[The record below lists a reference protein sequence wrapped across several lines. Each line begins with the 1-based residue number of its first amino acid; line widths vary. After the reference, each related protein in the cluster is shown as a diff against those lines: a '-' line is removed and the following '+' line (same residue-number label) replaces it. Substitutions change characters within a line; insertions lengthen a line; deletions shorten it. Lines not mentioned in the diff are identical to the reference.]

1 MQRRAKIVATLG
13 PASASED
20 VLRRLL
26 EAGLDVVRLNLSHGD
41 HDWHRERI
49 RLVRR
54 LAAEVDRHV
63 PVVLDLMGPRYRLG
77 QIDGTLTL
85 ETDDRIVLGAAGD
98 GVDLPVDS
106 PEILP
111 LLREGERVLI
121 DQGLVELE
129 VEEHHGDRVQVHVL
143 SGGEVSTRKGINLPD
158 TDIGFEI
165 TEKDRGDIVF
175 AVTEEVDYLAASYVG
190 RAADLHALRG
200 AVAGAGGSIPLIAK
214 LERSRAMDNLE
225 EIVAAADS
233 VMVARGD
240 LGVEV
245 PLHRVPV
252 LQKRII
258 TAGRRSGKPV
268 IVATQMLE
276 SMMEQPRPTRAE
288 ATDVA
293 NAVFDG
299 ADALML
305 SGETAAGNFPVESVA
320 TMARIIAEAESYRS
334 FGAASDLR
342 RSSGEPTAASGG
354 QAGEKVGNVLGRL
367 EDESIDIA
375 DMVSAA
381 AVYAALELGACGL
394 VAFTQSGFTGR
405 LIARYRPSTPIVV
418 FTPDPVI
425 ARQLALVWGVRPC
438 VLDENLEH
446 LDEVVRVVDRE
457 LLARDLAEP
466 NEIIVILMGAP
477 IAERRQ
483 ANLMRVHRVRASRRA
498 RKAPEPA
505 RAAQAPKFVDPD
517 HSGGDD

>member
-13 PASASED
+13 PASAGEAM
-20 VLRRLL
+20 LRKLL
-26 EAGLDVVRLNLSHGD
+26 AAGLDVVRLNLSHGD

-49 RLVRR
+49 ATVRR
-54 LAAEVDRHV
+54 LAAEVDRHL

-77 QIDGTLTL
+77 HLDGTLEL
-85 ETDDRIVLGAAGD
+85 ETGTRVSLGTAD
-98 GVDLPVDS
+98 GVELPVDS
-106 PEILP
+106 PAILP

-129 VEEHHGDRVQVHVL
+129 VVEHHGDRVVARVL
-143 SGGEVSTRKGINLPD
+143 SGGTVSTRKGLNLPD
-158 TDIGFEI
+158 SDIGFEI
-165 TEKDRGDIVF
+165 TDKDRADIAF
-175 AVTEEVDYLAASYVG
+175 AVEEGVDYLAASYVG

-214 LERSRAMDNLE
+214 LERSRAMDHLD
-225 EIVAAADS
+225 EIVAASDS

-245 PLHRVPV
+245 PLYRVPV

-258 TAGRRSGKPV
+258 AAGRRAGRPV

-276 SMMEQPRPTRAE
+276 SMMTQPRPTRAE

-305 SGETAAGNFPVESVA
+305 SGESAAGQFPVESVA
-320 TMARIIAEAESYRS
+320 TMARIIDEAESYQRRG
-334 FGAASDLR
+334 FGAASDLK
-342 RSSGEPTAASGG
+342 RSGSGE
-354 QAGEKVGNVLGRL
+354 AGELVGSVLGRL
-367 EDESIDIA
+367 DDASVDIA

-381 AVYAALELGACGL
+381 AVYTARELGASRL

-418 FTPDPVI
+418 FTPEAAI
-425 ARQLALVWGVRPC
+425 ARQLALVWGVTPC
-438 VLDENLEH
+438 VLGDDLEH

-457 LLARDLAEP
+457 LLARRMAEP
-466 NEIIVILMGAP
+466 GEVIVVVMGAP
-477 IAERRQ
+477 IPERRQ
-483 ANLMRVHRVRASRRA
+483 ANLMRVHRVRG
-498 RKAPEPA
+498 
-505 RAAQAPKFVDPD
+505 AQAADD
-517 HSGGDD
+517 GGDGSGDGGAAA

>member
-1 MQRRAKIVATLG
+1 MQRRAKIMATLG

-20 VLRRLL
+20 VLRKLL
-26 EAGLDVVRLNLSHGD
+26 AAGLDVVRLNLSHGD

-49 RLVRR
+49 EMVRR
-54 LAAEVDRHV
+54 LGTETERHV

-77 QIDGTLTL
+77 QIDGKRELAVDGRVTIGLP
-85 ETDDRIVLGAAGD
+85 GD
-98 GVDLPVDS
+98 GVDLPVESRELLD
-106 PEILP
+106 
-111 LLREGERVLI
+111 LLREGERMLI

-129 VEEHHGDRVQVHVL
+129 IEERRGDRVLARVL
-143 SGGEVSTRKGINLPD
+143 SGGPVSTRKGINLPD

-165 TEKDRGDIVF
+165 TEKDCQDIAF
-175 AVTEEVDYLAASYVG
+175 AVAERVDYLAASYVA

-200 AVAGAGGSIPLIAK
+200 AVAGAGGSVPLIAK

-225 EIVAAADS
+225 EIVAASDA

-245 PLHRVPV
+245 PLPRVPI

-258 TAGRRSGKPV
+258 AIGRRAGKPV

-305 SGETAAGNFPVESVA
+305 SGETAAGDYPVETVS
-320 TMARIIAEAESYRS
+320 TMGRMIEEAESYQRLALG
-334 FGAASDLR
+334 GAIDLR
-342 RSSGEPTAASGG
+342 RSGSGESG
-354 QAGEKVGNVLGRL
+354 ELVGSVLGRL
-367 EDESIDIA
+367 DDESVDIA

-381 AVYAALELGACGL
+381 GVYSARELGASRL

-405 LIARYRPSTPIVV
+405 LLARYRPSTPITV
-418 FTPDPVI
+418 FTQDEEI
-425 ARQLALVWGVRPC
+425 ARQLGLVWGVVPR
-438 VLDENLEH
+438 VLRDPMEH
-446 LDEVVRVVDRE
+446 LDDVIRVVDRE
-457 LLARDLAEP
+457 LVARGMAEP
-466 NEIIVILMGAP
+466 GQVIVLIMGAP
-477 IAERRQ
+477 IPERRQ
-483 ANLMRVHRVRASRRA
+483 ANLMRVHRVRPQRN
-498 RKAPEPA
+498 
-505 RAAQAPKFVDPD
+505 
-517 HSGGDD
+517 GGGSAGA

>member
-1 MQRRAKIVATLG
+1 MERRAKIIATLG
-13 PASASED
+13 PASAEEA

-41 HDWHRERI
+41 HDWHRGRI
-49 RLVRR
+49 ALVRR
-54 LAAEVDRHV
+54 LAAEMDRHV

-77 QIDGTLTL
+77 HIDGQRELATGGQV
-85 ETDDRIVLGAAGD
+85 RLGTGEGA
-98 GVDLPVDS
+98 DLPVGS

-129 VEEHHGDRVQVHVL
+129 VVEHRGDHVVAQVV
-143 SGGEVSTRKGINLPD
+143 SGGAVSTRKGINLPD
-158 TDIGFEI
+158 SDIGFEI
-165 TEKDRGDIVF
+165 TGKDRADIVF
-175 AVTEEVDYLAASYVG
+175 AVQEGVDYLAASYVG

-200 AVAGAGGSIPLIAK
+200 AVAGAGGEVPLIAK
-214 LERSRAMDNLE
+214 LERSRALDHLE
-225 EIVAAADS
+225 EIVAASDA

-258 TAGRRSGKPV
+258 AVGRRAGKPV

-305 SGETAAGNFPVESVA
+305 SGETAAGRHPVETVA
-320 TMARIIAEAESYRS
+320 TMARIIGEAESYRS
-334 FGAASDLR
+334 RGFGAASDLR
-342 RSSGEPTAASGG
+342 RSGSGEP
-354 QAGEKVGNVLGRL
+354 GELVGNVLGRL
-367 EDESIDIA
+367 DDASVDIA

-381 AVYAALELGACGL
+381 AVYTARELGAKRL

-418 FTPDPVI
+418 FTPEAAI
-425 ARQLALVWGVRPC
+425 ARQLALVWGVTPF
-438 VLDENLEH
+438 VLEEDLQH

-457 LLARDLAEP
+457 LLARRQAAAGDV
-466 NEIIVILMGAP
+466 IVVLMGAP
-477 IAERRQ
+477 IPERRQ
-483 ANLMRVHRVRASRRA
+483 ANLMRVHRVRGTKGA
-498 RKAPEPA
+498 RP
-505 RAAQAPKFVDPD
+505 
-517 HSGGDD
+517 